1 MKLKN
6 TSLAG
11 TWYVPALNNNAFDQL
26 RVKWQAE
33 KQVELM
39 PGYGMPVETI
49 LGMTFVMPIL
59 PGEESGKKVSLLQMY
74 TMLLNNVT
82 FGEDGSVTALYTDL
96 DAETPGQA
104 EAPKGLAQYVVADDN
119 TIRLFLDP
127 YAIIKATM
135 TLARSRAIDTTAMI
149 EGLLTQLIPM
159 LSNGIPL
166 HYGAA
171 LLDPEGNVN
180 EDANVKSFYLGTETL
195 LPILE
200 TVKPL
205 FADEEFVN
213 SIIEIAGSN
222 PDMGALAPMLGGI
235 LKSMPEIIDTTSKI
249 EIGVNL
255 SKVKPS
261 AE

>member
-1 MKLKN
+1 
-6 TSLAG
+6 
-11 TWYVPALNNNAFDQL
+11 
-26 RVKWQAE
+26 
-33 KQVELM
+33 
-39 PGYGMPVETI
+39 
-49 LGMTFVMPIL
+49 MPIF
-59 PGEESGKKVSLLQMY
+59 PDEASGKNVSLLQTY

-96 DAETPGQA
+96 DAETPGQV

-135 TLARSRAIDTTAMI
+135 ARSRAIDTTAMI

-159 LSNGIPL
+159 LSNGVTL

-205 FADEEFVN
+205 FADEDFVN

-222 PDMGALAPMLGGI
+222 PDMGAMAPMLGGI